1 MAAQAQ
7 IADAAEA
14 ERARR
19 RELWLERVGRELGIT
34 EIWEADRAP
43 DKLAERLDRMVEV
56 SAESDALT
64 PQDKIDIRDRVRA
77 TKVKTYQ
84 KHIDFLLEQAM
95 VVTRDKERQT
105 ERGELL
111 RRVNDALTIAIRLG
125 VGDAIKQGIKDRL
138 EIIMHTS
145 AAGDSTTAKVA
156 ADREAAQVEAAAH
169 PRELRTFTRWRK
181 PPLVVAIGGRRY
193 DTVDWSLGGA
203 LLGEVENRGWK
214 TGQSIDVNIGLPDG
228 KLHADKMVVV
238 RYSPEQKRLAIRSR
252 RFASVLMHAKRDCD
266 AAGLEPV

>member
-1 MAAQAQ
+1 MAVQEQ
-7 IADAAEA
+7 VADAGEA
-14 ERARR
+14 ERAKHRQ
-19 RELWLERVGRELGIT
+19 LWLERVGRELAVA

-43 DKLAERLDRMVEV
+43 DRLAERLDRMVEA
-56 SAESDALT
+56 SAESDALS
-64 PQDKIDIRDRVRA
+64 PQDKIDIRDRARA
-77 TKVKTYQ
+77 TKIKTYQ

-105 ERGELL
+105 ERGEML
-111 RRVNDALTIAIRLG
+111 RRVNDAFNIAIRLG

-156 ADREAAQVEAAAH
+156 ADREAARVEAAAH
-169 PRELRTFTRWRK
+169 PKEHRTFTRWTN
-181 PPLVVAIGGRRY
+181 PPIVVAIGGRTY
-193 DTVDWSLGGA
+193 STIDWSLGGA
-203 LLGEVENRGWK
+203 LLEEVENRGWK
-214 TGQSIDVNIGLPDG
+214 CGQPIDVKIGLPDG

-252 RFASVLMHAKRDCD
+252 RFASVFMLVKRDCD